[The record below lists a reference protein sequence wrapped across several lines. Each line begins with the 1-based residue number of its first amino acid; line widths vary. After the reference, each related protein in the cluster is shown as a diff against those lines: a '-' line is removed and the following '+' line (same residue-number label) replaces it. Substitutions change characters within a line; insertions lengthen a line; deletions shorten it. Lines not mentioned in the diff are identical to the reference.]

1 MDLKGSSGARDTIE
15 VKLPIY
21 ARDMSVLGKT
31 MGTRMDRMVHTC
43 FLSEAFATWVLN
55 RYENSIYDEF
65 LTHIVFL
72 DPEHPE
78 RGVTV
83 SQTDVHNEFPTV
95 LMPIRE
101 RQITREIVE
110 KREIVRHLRELLRE
124 TREEIRLVGGDYRRS
139 EGAGSSGYIRERGQE
154 ASGSSDH
161 VYERGQVVD
170 GSSDYTHERGQI
182 SSGSS
187 DYTYERGQRVA
198 GSSDYINEIGQMAA
212 DSSDHTYE
220 NGRMTAG
227 RSSERNRSSEISD
240 VFFEGQLISPAEI
253 IEREN
258 RLVQLLEEQT
268 EQLKEYEDT
277 ERYYFYSEGNP
288 FINEKSQIL
297 EIERERL
304 EFLREQVIRREKEL
318 TGGNMESDRASA
330 EQRGYD
336 GNTDGSDED
345 KYVGAEDG
353 RPAVSYG
360 SSEVVR
366 HAGSDRKRL
375 TSYIDVGSGAGGS
388 AEIDRESGDSLASDG
403 EWGRDL
409 SGGRVSF
416 YEIMRHLVLYRDS
429 FADEDESDTGIAL
442 SGLVRILDE
451 RQKTLDRLER
461 VWSVRKTDHPD
472 QSDVY
477 SGESRDRA
485 DQTGQV
491 GLISGSAGRDD
502 RSVRHDLDIRWRLSE
517 GIRTEQKEIRS
528 FLEYLRI
535 PSSESD
541 TSGGSDLSDGEVRD
555 ISDNYDLLYDN
566 QISSSFVFSYIDR
579 GREELWDRLESERR
593 LAIREEA
600 REYYEK
606 MTATG
611 MIRELSTGELFGGTD
626 LVYGRSKISESREG
640 VFFDEG
646 LQIETLH
653 QVLDNRISQ
662 LDRLERVIR
671 QIDGT
676 SEDFGDQA
684 EFQSG
689 GIRGVAR
696 TVYRYNL
703 TGASPELTLREGYPW
718 TGSADQGNS
727 FGDNSIQNAG
737 LTYVQNKTDSTPDGE
752 KVEQLTTT
760 VKDIMEY
767 LEDERDRADDE
778 SRKIDRL
785 KETVREQQEMIES
798 MVSERER
805 SARDEEESKIDME
818 RAEKVRDIFDY
829 DSRLEQMRRGIR

>member
-1 MDLKGSSGARDTIE
+1 MDLKGSSGAKDTIE

-43 FLSEAFATWVLN
+43 FLSESFATWILN
-55 RYENSIYDEF
+55 RYQNSIYDEF

-83 SQTDVHNEFPTV
+83 SKTDVHNEFPTV

-110 KREIVRHLRELLRE
+110 KREIVRYLRELLRE

-161 VYERGQVVD
+161 VYERGQVAD

-212 DSSDHTYE
+212 DSSDLTYE
-220 NGRMTAG
+220 NGRMTVG

-277 ERYYFYSEGNP
+277 ERYHFYSDGNT
-288 FINEKSQIL
+288 FTDEKSQIL
-297 EIERERL
+297 DIERERL

-318 TGGNMESDRASA
+318 ISGRTESERISA
-330 EQRGYD
+330 DQSGY
-336 GNTDGSDED
+336 
-345 KYVGAEDG
+345 
-353 RPAVSYG
+353 
-360 SSEVVR
+360 
-366 HAGSDRKRL
+366 AGKP
-375 TSYIDVGSGAGGS
+375 GAGGS
-388 AEIDRESGDSLASDG
+388 AEVDRESGDSLVSDG

-429 FADEDESDTGIAL
+429 SGDEDESDTGIAL
-442 SGLVRILDE
+442 SWLVRILDE

-461 VWSVRKTDHPD
+461 VWSVRETDHPD

-485 DQTGQV
+485 DQTGQA
-491 GLISGSAGRDD
+491 GLISGSSGRDD
-502 RSVRHDLDIRWRLSE
+502 RSVRHGLDIRWRLAE
-517 GIRTEQKEIRS
+517 GIQTEQKEIRS

-541 TSGGSDLSDGEVRD
+541 TSEVSVLSDKQGRD
-555 ISDNYDLLYDN
+555 VSDNYDLLYDN
-566 QISSSFVFSYIDR
+566 QISSGFVFSYIDR

-606 MTATG
+606 MTATE

-640 VFFDEG
+640 VFSDEG

-653 QVLDNRISQ
+653 QVLDKRISQ
-662 LDRLERVIR
+662 LERLERVIR

-696 TVYRYNL
+696 TVYRYDP

-760 VKDIMEY
+760 VRDIMEY
-767 LEDERDRADDE
+767 LEDEKDRADDE

-785 KETVREQQEMIES
+785 KETVREQQEVIES

-805 SARDEEESKIDME
+805 SARDEEELKVDRE

-829 DSRLEQMRRGIR
+829 DRRLEQMRRGIR

>member
-1 MDLKGSSGARDTIE
+1 MDLKGSSGAKDTIE

-43 FLSEAFATWVLN
+43 FLSESFATWILN
-55 RYENSIYDEF
+55 RYQNSIYDEF

-83 SQTDVHNEFPTV
+83 SKTDVHNEFPTV

-110 KREIVRHLRELLRE
+110 KREIVRYLRELLRE

-161 VYERGQVVD
+161 VYERGQVAD
-170 GSSDYTHERGQI
+170 GSSDYIHERGQI
-182 SSGSS
+182 SS
-187 DYTYERGQRVA
+187 

-212 DSSDHTYE
+212 DSSDLTYE
-220 NGRMTAG
+220 NGRMTVG

-277 ERYYFYSEGNP
+277 ERYHFYSDGNT
-288 FINEKSQIL
+288 FTDEKSQIL
-297 EIERERL
+297 DIERERL

-318 TGGNMESDRASA
+318 ISGHTESERTSA
-330 EQRGYD
+330 GQSGY
-336 GNTDGSDED
+336 
-345 KYVGAEDG
+345 
-353 RPAVSYG
+353 
-360 SSEVVR
+360 
-366 HAGSDRKRL
+366 AGKP
-375 TSYIDVGSGAGGS
+375 GAGGS
-388 AEIDRESGDSLASDG
+388 AEVDRESGDSLVSDG

-416 YEIMRHLVLYRDS
+416 YEIMHHLVLYRDS
-429 FADEDESDTGIAL
+429 SGDEDENDTGIAL

-461 VWSVRKTDHPD
+461 VWSVRETDHPD

-485 DQTGQV
+485 DQTGQA
-491 GLISGSAGRDD
+491 GMISGSAGRDD
-502 RSVRHDLDIRWRLSE
+502 RSVRHGLDIRWRLAE
-517 GIRTEQKEIRS
+517 GIQTEQKEIRS
-528 FLEYLRI
+528 FLEYLRT

-541 TSGGSDLSDGEVRD
+541 TSEVTVLSDKQGRNV
-555 ISDNYDLLYDN
+555 SDNYDLLYDN
-566 QISSSFVFSYIDR
+566 QISSGFVFSYIDR

-626 LVYGRSKISESREG
+626 LVYGRSKISGSREG
-640 VFFDEG
+640 VFSDEG

-653 QVLDNRISQ
+653 QVLDKRISQ

-671 QIDGT
+671 QID
-676 SEDFGDQA
+676 A
-684 EFQSG
+684 
-689 GIRGVAR
+689 
-696 TVYRYNL
+696 
-703 TGASPELTLREGYPW
+703 PELTLREGYPW
-718 TGSADQGNS
+718 TGSADQGNG
-727 FGDNSIQNAG
+727 FGDNSIQNTG
-737 LTYVQNKTDSTPDGE
+737 LTYVQNKTDSTSDGE

-760 VKDIMEY
+760 VRDIMEY
-767 LEDERDRADDE
+767 LEDERGRADDE

-785 KETVREQQEMIES
+785 KETVREQQEVIES

-805 SARDEEESKIDME
+805 SARDEEESKIDRE

-829 DSRLEQMRRGIR
+829 DRRLEQMRRGIR